1 MSVSGRQNPNQ
12 EKHGRQIIHLDDDDG
27 TKSSAS
33 LKSKYERDGC

>member
-1 MSVSGRQNPNQ
+1 MSVSGRQNSNQ
-12 EKHGRQIIHLDDDDG
+12 EKHGRQIIHLDDG